1 MLGQWTLELQSF
13 RDYSGRVVLKDESGT
28 QLLLAGW
35 FVKYEIVHDD
45 GSIIWSTDTSH
56 VQIELEVLTG
66 KSTIILNVP
75 KAEIVAL
82 PFDWAVFKFY
92 ASADP
97 ANPDLLYEGKV
108 KRI

>member
-1 MLGQWTLELQSF
+1 MLGQWTLELQTF
-13 RDYSGRVVLKDESGT
+13 RDYSGQVVLKDETGT
-28 QLLLAGW
+28 QLSLSGW
-35 FVKYEIVHDD
+35 FVQYEIVHDD
-45 GSIIWSTDTSH
+45 GSIIWSTDTGH
-56 VQIELEVLTG
+56 VAILIDFLTG
-66 KSTIILNVP
+66 KGTIILTVP
-75 KAEIVAL
+75 KTEIATL